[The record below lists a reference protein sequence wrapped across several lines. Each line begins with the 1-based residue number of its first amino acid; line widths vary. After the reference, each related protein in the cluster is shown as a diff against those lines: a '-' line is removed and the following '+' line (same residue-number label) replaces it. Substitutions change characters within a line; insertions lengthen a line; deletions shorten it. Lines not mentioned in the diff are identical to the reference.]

1 MASTFSSDLSLE
13 LVATG
18 EKAGLWGSIT
28 NTNLQL
34 LQQAVSGYVEVT
46 LSTGNVTLDLSD
58 GSATANGKNIY
69 IKVVGT
75 LSGNASLTMP
85 ASTTGGNANRVFFVE
100 DGTTR
105 GSASESWTVTL
116 LTAGQSASTQV
127 PLPEG
132 ATALVY
138 SRGSV
143 PATSLGMLQKGFT
156 TVTAASKTA
165 YTAVAGD
172 QIGVDTVANI
182 VTITL
187 PASPATG
194 DEVTIMDVS
203 ASNGFGTNKCIVA
216 RNSQPIQ
223 GGTSDLDLDSNNECV
238 TLIYTNA
245 TKGWQIKTSN
255 YTV

>member
-18 EKAGLWGSIT
+18 EKAGLWGAIT

-34 LQQAVSGYVEVT
+34 LQTAASGYVEVT
-46 LSTGNVTLDLSD
+46 LSSGNVNLSLAD
-58 GSATANGKNIY
+58 GDATANGKNLY
-69 IKVVGT
+69 IKVTGT

-85 ASTTGGNANRVFFVE
+85 ATTSGGNANRVFFVE

-105 GSASESWTVTL
+105 GGAGDSYTVTL
-116 LTAGQSASTQV
+116 LTTGQSASTQV

-132 ATALVY
+132 AKVLVY

-143 PATSLGMLQKGFT
+143 PATTLAMMEKGFT
-156 TVTAASKTA
+156 EVTAASKTA

-187 PASPATG
+187 PASPSQG

-203 ASNGFGTNKCIVA
+203 ASNGFATNKCVVA
-216 RNSQPIQ
+216 RNGSNIQ
-223 GGTSDLDLDSNNECV
+223 GGTSDLDLTADNQCV
-238 TLIYTNA
+238 TLIFTTA
-245 TKGWQIKTSN
+245 TKGWQIKTNS
-255 YTV
+255 TS

>member
-1 MASTFSSDLSLE
+1 MASSYSTDLSLE

-46 LSTGNVTLDLSD
+46 LSTGTTTLLLSD
-58 GSATANGKNIY
+58 GSATANGKNLY

-75 LSGNASLTMP
+75 LSGNASLAMP

-105 GSASESWTVTL
+105 GGAGDSWTVTL
-116 LTAGQSASTQV
+116 ATTGQTGGV

-143 PATSLGMLQKGFT
+143 PATSLGMLQKGMT
-156 TVTAASKTA
+156 SVTAASKVA

-172 QIGVDTVANI
+172 QIVVDTVANP

-187 PASPATG
+187 PSSPAVG
-194 DEVTIMDVS
+194 DEVTIMDGS
-203 ASNGFGTNKCIVA
+203 ASNGFATNNCIID
-216 RNSQPIQ
+216 R
-223 GGTSDLDLDSNNECV
+223 GGSNIEGAAANDTLATNNQCV
-238 TLIYTNA
+238 TLIYANA
-245 TKGWQIKTSN
+245 TKGWLYKSTNQ
-255 YTV
+255 

>member
-1 MASTFSSDLSLE
+1 MASTYSSDLSLE
-13 LVATG
+13 LVTTG
-18 EKAGLWGSIT
+18 EKAGLWGAIT

-34 LQQAVSGYVEVT
+34 LQTAASGYVEVT
-46 LSTGNVTLDLSD
+46 LSSGNIDLLLSD
-58 GSATANGKNIY
+58 GSATANGKNLY

-85 ASTTGGNANRVFFVE
+85 ATTSGGNANRVFFVE

-105 GSASESWTVTL
+105 GGAGDSWTVTL
-116 LTAGQSASTQV
+116 LTTGQSASTQV

-165 YTAVAGD
+165 YTAVPGD

-187 PASPATG
+187 PAGAVG
-194 DEVTIMDVS
+194 DEIIIMDVS
-203 ASNGFGTNKCIVA
+203 ASNGFATNKCVVA
-216 RNSQPIQ
+216 PNGSDKIQ
-223 GGTSDLDLDSNNECV
+223 GTAASIDLTTNNQSV
-238 TLIYTNA
+238 TLFYTGSN
-245 TKGWQIKTSN
+245 KGWQLKTN
-255 YTV
+255 TA

>member
-1 MASTFSSDLSLE
+1 MASSYSTDLSIE

-18 EKAGLWGSIT
+18 EKAGLWGAIT

-34 LQQAVSGYVEVT
+34 LQTAASGYVEVT
-46 LSTGNVTLDLSD
+46 LSTGNTDLSLAD
-58 GSATANGKNIY
+58 GSSSADGKNLY

-75 LSGNASLTMP
+75 LSGNATLTMP

-105 GSASESWTVTL
+105 GAAADSFTVTL
-116 LTAGQSASTQV
+116 LTTGQAGATQV

-143 PATSLGMLQKGFT
+143 PATTLGMIQKGMT
-156 TVTAASKTA
+156 SVTAASKTT
-165 YTAVAGD
+165 YTAVAND
-172 QIGVDTVANI
+172 QIVVDTAANV

-187 PASPATG
+187 PATPAVG
-194 DEVTIMDVS
+194 DEVTIMDGS
-203 ASNGFGTNKCIVA
+203 ATGGFATNNCVVA
-216 RNSQPIQ
+216 RNGSNIE
-223 GGTSDLDLDSNNECV
+223 GAASDDSLTVNNQCV
-238 TLIYTNA
+238 TLIYANA
-245 TKGWQIKTSN
+245 TKGWLYKSTNQ
-255 YTV
+255 

>member
-1 MASTFSSDLSLE
+1 MASTFSTDLSLE

-34 LQQAVSGYVEVT
+34 LQTATSGYVEVT
-46 LSTGNVTLDLSD
+46 LSSGNVNLDLSD
-58 GSATANGKNIY
+58 GSATANGKNLY

-85 ASTTGGNANRVFFVE
+85 ATTSGGNANRVFFVE

-105 GSASESWTVTL
+105 GGAGDSYTVTL
-116 LTAGQSASTQV
+116 ITTGQSGGV

-132 ATALVY
+132 AKVLVY

-143 PATSLGMLQKGFT
+143 PATTLAMTEKGFT

-165 YTAVAGD
+165 YTAVPGD

-187 PASPATG
+187 PAGAVG
-194 DEVTIMDVS
+194 DEIIIMDVS
-203 ASNGFGTNKCIVA
+203 ASNGFGTNKCTVA
-216 RNSQPIQ
+216 PNGSDKIQ
-223 GGTSDLDLDSNNECV
+223 GTAASVDLTTNNQSV
-238 TLIYTNA
+238 TLFYTGSN
-245 TKGWQIKTSN
+245 KGWQFKTN
-255 YTV
+255 TA

>member
-105 GSASESWTVTL
+105 GGAGDSHTVTL
-116 LTAGQSASTQV
+116 LTKGQSAGTQV

-132 ATALVY
+132 AKVLVY

-143 PATSLGMLQKGFT
+143 PATTLSMMEKGFT
-156 TVTAASKTA
+156 EVTAASKTA

-187 PASPATG
+187 PASPAQG

-203 ASNGFGTNKCIVA
+203 ASNGFATNKCIVG
-216 RNSQPIQ
+216 RGGSNIQ
-223 GGTSDLDLDSNNECV
+223 GSASDLDLTANNQCV
-238 TLIYTNA
+238 TLIFTTA
-245 TKGWQIKTSN
+245 TKGWQIKTNS
-255 YTV
+255 TS

>member
-1 MASTFSSDLSLE
+1 MASSYSTDLSLE

-18 EKAGLWGSIT
+18 EKAGLWGAIT

-34 LQQAVSGYVEVT
+34 LQTAASGYVEVT
-46 LSTGNVTLDLSD
+46 LSTGTTTLSLAD
-58 GSATANGKNIY
+58 GSSSANGKNLY
-69 IKVVGT
+69 IKVTGT
-75 LSGNASLTMP
+75 LSGNASLEMP
-85 ASTTGGNANRVFFVE
+85 ATTTGGNANRVFFVE

-105 GSASESWTVTL
+105 GGAGDSYTVTL
-116 LTAGQSASTQV
+116 LTTGQSASTQV

-143 PATSLGMLQKGFT
+143 PATSLGMLDKGFT

-165 YTAVAGD
+165 YTAVPGD

-187 PASPATG
+187 PAGAVG
-194 DEVTIMDVS
+194 DEIVIMDVS
-203 ASNGFGTNKCIVA
+203 ASNGFATNKCTITPDGSE
-216 RNSQPIQ
+216 NIQ
-223 GGTSDLDLDSNNECV
+223 GANSSIDLTTNNQSV
-238 TLIYTNA
+238 TLFYTGA
-245 TKGWQIKTSN
+245 SKGWQLKTN
-255 YTV
+255 TA

>member
-1 MASTFSSDLSLE
+1 MASTFSTDLSLE

-46 LSTGNVTLDLSD
+46 LSTGTTTLSLAD
-58 GSATANGKNIY
+58 GSASANGKNLY

-75 LSGNASLTMP
+75 LSGNASLAMP

-105 GSASESWTVTL
+105 GTAADSYTVTL
-116 LTAGQSASTQV
+116 LTTGQSASTQV

-132 ATALVY
+132 GTALVY

-156 TVTAASKTA
+156 EVTAASKTT

-187 PASPATG
+187 PASPAQG
-194 DEVTIMDVS
+194 DEVIIMDVS
-203 ASNGFGTNKCIVA
+203 ASNGFGTNKCTVG
-216 RNSQPIQ
+216 RNGSNIQ
-223 GGTSDLDLDSNNECV
+223 GSASDLDLTSNNQCV
-238 TLIYTNA
+238 TLIYTTA
-245 TKGWQIKTSN
+245 TKGWQIKTNS
-255 YTV
+255 TS

>member
-1 MASTFSSDLSLE
+1 
-13 LVATG
+13 
-18 EKAGLWGSIT
+18 
-28 NTNLQL
+28 
-34 LQQAVSGYVEVT
+34 
-46 LSTGNVTLDLSD
+46 
-58 GSATANGKNIY
+58 
-69 IKVVGT
+69 
-75 LSGNASLTMP
+75 MP

-105 GSASESWTVTL
+105 GGAGDSWTVTL

-143 PATSLGMLQKGFT
+143 PATTLGMLEKGFT

-165 YTAVAGD
+165 YTAVSGD

-187 PASPATG
+187 PAGAVG
-194 DEVTIMDVS
+194 DEIVIMDVS
-203 ASNGFGTNKCIVA
+203 ASNGFGTNKCVVA
-216 RNSQPIQ
+216 PNGSEKIQ
-223 GGTSDLDLDSNNECV
+223 GTAASIDLTTNNQSV
-238 TLIYTNA
+238 TLFYTGAN
-245 TKGWQIKTSN
+245 KGWQLKTN
-255 YTV
+255 TA

>member
-1 MASTFSSDLSLE
+1 MASSYSSDLSLE

-46 LSTGNVTLDLSD
+46 LSSGNVNLDLSD
-58 GSATANGKNIY
+58 GSETANGKNLY
-69 IKVVGT
+69 IKVTGT

-85 ASTTGGNANRVFFVE
+85 ATTSGGNANRVFFVE

-105 GSASESWTVTL
+105 GGAADSYTVTL
-116 LTAGQSASTQV
+116 LPTGQSASTQV

-156 TVTAASKTA
+156 TVTAASKTT
-165 YTAVAGD
+165 YTAVPGD
-172 QIGVDTVANI
+172 QIGVDTVANQ
-182 VTITL
+182 VTINL
-187 PASPATG
+187 PAGTIG
-194 DEVTIMDVS
+194 DEIVIMDIS
-203 ASNGFGTNKCIVA
+203 ASNGFGTNKCIVDP
-216 RNSQPIQ
+216 NGTEVIQ
-223 GGTSDLDLDSNNECV
+223 GGGAGVSVDLTTNNQSV
-238 TLIYTNA
+238 TLFYTGA
-245 TKGWQIKTSN
+245 TKGWQFKTN
-255 YTV
+255 TA

>member
-1 MASTFSSDLSLE
+1 MASSYSTDLSLE

-18 EKAGLWGSIT
+18 EKAGLWGAIT

-34 LQQAVSGYVEVT
+34 LQTAASGYVEVT
-46 LSTGNVTLDLSD
+46 LSSGTTTLSLAD
-58 GSATANGKNIY
+58 GSSSANGKNLY
-69 IKVVGT
+69 IKVTGT
-75 LSGNASLTMP
+75 LSGNSTLAMP

-105 GSASESWTVTL
+105 GGAGDSYTVTL
-116 LTAGQSASTQV
+116 ITTGQSGGV

-143 PATSLGMLQKGFT
+143 PATTLGMLQKGMT
-156 TVTAASKTA
+156 SVTAASKTT

-172 QIGVDTVANI
+172 QIVVDTVANP

-187 PASPATG
+187 PASPAVG
-194 DEVTIMDVS
+194 DEVTIMDGS
-203 ASNGFGTNKCIVA
+203 ASNGFATNNCIID
-216 RNSQPIQ
+216 R
-223 GGTSDLDLDSNNECV
+223 GGSNIEGAAANDTLATNNQCV
-238 TLIYTNA
+238 TLIYANA
-245 TKGWQIKTSN
+245 TKGWLYKSTNQ
-255 YTV
+255 

>member
-1 MASTFSSDLSLE
+1 MASSYSTDLSLE

-18 EKAGLWGSIT
+18 EKAGLWGTIT

-46 LSTGNVTLDLSD
+46 LSTGTTTLLLSD
-58 GSATANGKNIY
+58 GSATANGKNLY

-75 LSGNASLTMP
+75 LSGNASLAMP

-105 GSASESWTVTL
+105 GLASDSFTVTL
-116 LTAGQSASTQV
+116 LTTGQSAGTQV

-143 PATSLGMLQKGFT
+143 PATSLGMLQKGMT
-156 TVTAASKTA
+156 SVTAASKTT
-165 YTAVAGD
+165 YTAVASD
-172 QIGVDTVANI
+172 QIVVDTAANI

-187 PASPATG
+187 PATPAVG
-194 DEVTIMDVS
+194 DEVTIMDGS
-203 ASNGFGTNKCIVA
+203 ATGGFATNNCVVA
-216 RNSQPIQ
+216 RNGSNIE
-223 GGTSDLDLDSNNECV
+223 GAASDDSLTVNNQCV
-238 TLIYTNA
+238 TLIYANA
-245 TKGWQIKTSN
+245 TKGWLYKSTNQ
-255 YTV
+255 

>member
-1 MASTFSSDLSLE
+1 MASSYSTDLSLE

-18 EKAGLWGSIT
+18 EKAGLWGAIT

-46 LSTGNVTLDLSD
+46 LSTGTTTLSLAD
-58 GSATANGKNIY
+58 GSSSANGKNLY
-69 IKVVGT
+69 IKLTGT
-75 LSGNASLTMP
+75 LSGNASLAMP
-85 ASTTGGNANRVFFVE
+85 ATTSGGNANRVFFVE

-105 GSASESWTVTL
+105 GGAADSYTVTL
-116 LTAGQSASTQV
+116 LTTGQSASTQV

-143 PATSLGMLQKGFT
+143 PATTLGMLQKGMT
-156 TVTAASKTA
+156 SVTAASKVA

-172 QIGVDTVANI
+172 QIVVDTVANP

-187 PASPATG
+187 PASPAVG
-194 DEVTIMDVS
+194 DEVTIMDGS
-203 ASNGFGTNKCIVA
+203 ASNGFATNNCIVA
-216 RNSQPIQ
+216 RNGSNIE
-223 GGTSDLDLDSNNECV
+223 GAASDDTLATNNQCV
-238 TLIYTNA
+238 TLIFANTA
-245 TKGWQIKTSN
+245 KGWLYKSTNQ
-255 YTV
+255 

>member
-1 MASTFSSDLSLE
+1 MASSYSTDLSLE

-18 EKAGLWGSIT
+18 EKAGLWGTIT

-46 LSTGNVTLDLSD
+46 LNTGTTTLLLSD
-58 GSATANGKNIY
+58 GSATANGKNLY

-75 LSGNASLTMP
+75 LSGNASLAMP

-100 DGTTR
+100 DATVR
-105 GSASESWTVTL
+105 GDATQSFTVTL
-116 LTAGQSASTQV
+116 LTTGQSAGTQV

-143 PATSLGMLQKGFT
+143 PATTLGMLQKGMT
-156 TVTAASKTA
+156 SVTAASKTT
-165 YTAVAGD
+165 YTAVASD
-172 QIGVDTVANI
+172 QIVVDTAANI

-187 PASPATG
+187 PATPAVG
-194 DEVTIMDVS
+194 DEVTIMDGS
-203 ASNGFGTNKCIVA
+203 ATGGFATNNCVVA
-216 RNSQPIQ
+216 RNGSNIE
-223 GGTSDLDLDSNNECV
+223 GAASDDSLTVNNQCV
-238 TLIYTNA
+238 TLIYANA
-245 TKGWQIKTSN
+245 TKGWLYKSTNQ
-255 YTV
+255 

>member
-1 MASTFSSDLSLE
+1 MASSYSTDLSLE

-28 NTNLQL
+28 NTNLKL

-46 LSTGNVTLDLSD
+46 LSTGTTTLLLSD
-58 GSATANGKNIY
+58 GSATANGKNLY

-75 LSGNASLTMP
+75 LSGNASLAMP

-105 GSASESWTVTL
+105 GGAGDSFTVTL
-116 LTAGQSASTQV
+116 LTTGQSAGTQV

-143 PATSLGMLQKGFT
+143 PATTLGMIQKGMT
-156 TVTAASKTA
+156 SVTAASKTT
-165 YTAVAGD
+165 YTAVAND
-172 QIGVDTVANI
+172 QIVVDTAANV

-187 PASPATG
+187 PATPAVG
-194 DEVTIMDVS
+194 DEVTIMDGS
-203 ASNGFGTNKCIVA
+203 ATGGFATNNCVVA
-216 RNSQPIQ
+216 RNGSNIE
-223 GGTSDLDLDSNNECV
+223 GAASDDSLTVNNQCV
-238 TLIYTNA
+238 TLIYANA
-245 TKGWQIKTSN
+245 TKGWLYKSTNQ
-255 YTV
+255 